1 MSLDLNMMGSKLRR
15 FRNQV
20 EASLDEVSAATGI
33 STRLL
38 EDYEQA
44 RSQPTGDEI
53 LILADYYK
61 CDFKFFISNEKLA
74 AFEQTETLFR
84 KYSAEISKADR
95 WAILELLFL
104 CECEEYLLKTLQS
117 KIRSTFIFEKKGN
130 HFKTHGAE
138 AAAALRRHMGY
149 DAKTIGMDI
158 YRDFRSIG
166 CHIFRRRLI
175 NSTISGLCIRHPV
188 AGKCILVNYSEDV
201 YRQRFTAAHEVAHAI
216 LDDDQDV
223 IVSLTSDKGNLS
235 EIRANVFASKYLM
248 PLEFLRMIPSPSQWD
263 REKSV
268 EWAGKLKVS
277 TQSLAYALKDAGL
290 ISQQQE
296 SEIIAVKVP
305 PALKSDPELPMTLA
319 PNVRQRR
326 EEFLSR
332 GLSMSYVDLC
342 FDAYDRGVISAGRLG
357 EMLLAKEDELPGI
370 ADLYGRQL
378 KHED

>member
-1 MSLDLNMMGSKLRR
+1 MSLDLQMMSSKLRR
-15 FRNQV
+15 FRSQV
-20 EASLDEVSAATGI
+20 ESSLSEVSSATGI
-33 STRLL
+33 SEKFL

-44 RSQPTGDEI
+44 RRQPTGDEI

-84 KYSAEISKADR
+84 KYSSELSKADR

-104 CECEEYLLKTLQS
+104 CECEEYLLKALPS
-117 KIRSTFIFEKKGN
+117 ESRSMFAFEKKGS

-138 AAAALRRHMGY
+138 AAAALRLHMGY
-149 DAKTIGMDI
+149 DARAVGMDI

-166 CHIFRRRLI
+166 CHIFRRRLT

-223 IVSLTSDKGNLS
+223 IVSFTSDKGNLS

-248 PLEFLRMIPSPSQWD
+248 PPELLRMIPSPNQWD
-263 REKSV
+263 QQKSV
-268 EWAGKLKVS
+268 DWASKLKVS

-290 ISQQQE
+290 ISEEQE
-296 SEIIAVKVP
+296 SEILAVKVP
-305 PALKSDPELPMTLA
+305 AAVKSDPELPMTLS

-342 FDAYDRGVISAGRLG
+342 FDAYDRGAISAGRLG

-370 ADLYGRQL
+370 AELYGRQL

>member
-1 MSLDLNMMGSKLRR
+1 MSLDLQMMSSKLRR

-20 EASLDEVSAATGI
+20 EASLAEVSAATGI
-33 STRLL
+33 SAKLL
-38 EDYEQA
+38 DEYEQA
-44 RSQPTGDEI
+44 RLQPTGDEI

-84 KYSAEISKADR
+84 KYSSEISKADR
-95 WAILELLFL
+95 WSILELLFL
-104 CECEEYLLKTLQS
+104 CECEEYLMNLLPANN
-117 KIRSTFIFEKKGN
+117 RSTFIFEKKGN
-130 HFKTHGAE
+130 HFKTHGTE

-149 DAKTIGMDI
+149 DARTIGMDV

-166 CHIFRRRLI
+166 CHIFRRRLT

-223 IVSLTSDKGNLS
+223 IVSLTTDKGNLS

-248 PLEFLRMIPSPSQWD
+248 PVEFLRMIPSPNRWD
-263 REKSV
+263 SEKSV
-268 EWAGKLKVS
+268 DWASKLKVS
-277 TQSLAYALKDAGL
+277 TQALAYALKDAGL
-290 ISQQQE
+290 ISEEQE
-296 SEIIAVKVP
+296 SEIMAAKVP
-305 PALKSDPELPMTLA
+305 TALKNDPELQMRLS
-319 PNVRQRR
+319 PNERQRR
-326 EEFLSR
+326 EDFLSR
-332 GLSMSYVDLC
+332 GLSISYVDLC
-342 FDAYDRGVISAGRLG
+342 FDAYDRGLISAGRLG

-370 ADLYGRQL
+370 AAIYGRRL

>member
-1 MSLDLNMMGSKLRR
+1 MSLDLLMMGSKLRR

-33 STRLL
+33 STKLL
-38 EDYEQA
+38 DDYEQA
-44 RSQPTGDEI
+44 RSEPTGDEI

-84 KYSAEISKADR
+84 KYSAQISKADR

-104 CECEEYLLKTLQS
+104 CECEEYLLNALPS
-117 KIRSTFIFEKKGN
+117 ENRSTFVFEKKGN

-138 AAAALRRHMGY
+138 AAAALRHHMGY
-149 DAKTIGMDI
+149 DTRTIGMDI

-166 CHIFRRRLI
+166 CHIFRRRLT

-201 YRQRFTAAHEVAHAI
+201 YRQRFTAAHEIAHAI

-248 PLEFLRMIPSPSQWD
+248 PLEFLRMIPSPNQWD
-263 REKSV
+263 QQKSV
-268 EWAGKLKVS
+268 DWAGKLKVS

-290 ISQQQE
+290 ISEEQE
-296 SEIIAVKVP
+296 SEIMAVKVP
-305 PALKSDPELPMTLA
+305 AALKSDPELPMTLS

-332 GLSMSYVDLC
+332 GLSMFYVDLC

-357 EMLLAKEDELPGI
+357 EMLLAKDGELPGI
-370 ADLYGRQL
+370 AELYGRQL

>member
-1 MSLDLNMMGSKLRR
+1 MALDLQMMGSKLRR

-20 EASLDEVSAATGI
+20 EASIDEVSAATGI
-33 STRLL
+33 SVKLL
-38 EDYEQA
+38 EDYEHA
-44 RSQPTGDEI
+44 RNQPTGDEI

-84 KYSAEISKADR
+84 KFSAELSKADR

-104 CECEEYLLKTLQS
+104 CECEEYLLNTLQS
-117 KIRSTFIFEKKGN
+117 NTRSTFIFEKTGN

-138 AAAALRRHMGY
+138 AAAALRRHLGY
-149 DAKTIGMDI
+149 DARTIGMDI

-166 CHIFRRRLI
+166 CHIFRRRLT

-223 IVSLTSDKGNLS
+223 IVSFTSDKGNLS

-248 PLEFLRMIPSPSQWD
+248 PLEFLRMIPSPDRWD
-263 REKSV
+263 QQKAV
-268 EWAGKLKVS
+268 DWASKLKVS

-290 ISQQQE
+290 ISAEQE
-296 SEIIAVKVP
+296 STIMAVKVP
-305 PALKSDPELPMTLA
+305 AAVKSDPELPMTLS

-326 EEFLSR
+326 EDFLSR

-342 FDAYDRGVISAGRLG
+342 FDAYDRGIISAGRLG

-370 ADLYGRQL
+370 AELYGRQL

>member
-1 MSLDLNMMGSKLRR
+1 MSLDLQMMGSKLRR
-15 FRNQV
+15 FRSQV
-20 EASLDEVSAATGI
+20 EASLSEVSAATGI
-33 STRLL
+33 SAKLL

-84 KYSAEISKADR
+84 KYSSELSKADR

-104 CECEEYLLKTLQS
+104 CECEEYLLNALPS
-117 KIRSTFIFEKKGN
+117 KNRSTSIFEKKGN
-130 HFKTHGAE
+130 HFKTHGAD

-149 DAKTIGMDI
+149 DVRAVGMDI
-158 YRDFRSIG
+158 YSDFRSIG
-166 CHIFRRRLI
+166 CHIFRRHLA

-223 IVSLTSDKGNLS
+223 IVSFTSDKGNLS
-235 EIRANVFASKYLM
+235 EIRANVFASRYLM
-248 PLEFLRMIPSPSQWD
+248 PPEFLKMIPLPNQWD
-263 REKSV
+263 QEKSV
-268 EWAGKLKVS
+268 SWANKLKVS
-277 TQSLAYALKDAGL
+277 TQSLAYALKDAEL
-290 ISQQQE
+290 ISEEQE
-296 SEIIAVKVP
+296 SEIMAVKVP
-305 PALKSDPELPMTLA
+305 APVKIDPELPITLS

-326 EEFLSR
+326 KEFLSR
-332 GLSMSYVDLC
+332 GLSISYVDLC
-342 FDAYDRGVISAGRLG
+342 FDAYDCGVVSAGRLG
-357 EMLLAKEDELPGI
+357 EMLLAKEDELHGI
-370 ADLYGRQL
+370 AELYGRQL
-378 KHED
+378 THED

>member
-1 MSLDLNMMGSKLRR
+1 MSFDLQMMGSKLLR
-15 FRNQV
+15 FRSQV
-20 EASLDEVSAATGI
+20 QASLDEVSAATGI
-33 STRLL
+33 SAKLL

-84 KYSAEISKADR
+84 KYSSELSKADR

-104 CECEEYLLKTLQS
+104 CECEEYLLNALQS
-117 KIRSTFIFEKKGN
+117 KDRSAFLFEKKGN

-138 AAAALRRHMGY
+138 AAAALRRHLGY
-149 DAKTIGMDI
+149 DARTIGMDI

-166 CHIFRRRLI
+166 CHIFRRRLT
-175 NSTISGLCIRHPV
+175 NSAISGFCIRHPV

-223 IVSLTSDKGNLS
+223 IVSFTSDKGNLS

-248 PLEFLRMIPSPSQWD
+248 PLEFLRMIPSPNQWD
-263 REKSV
+263 QHKSV
-268 EWAGKLKVS
+268 DWASKLKVS

-290 ISQQQE
+290 ISEEQE
-296 SEIIAVKVP
+296 SEIMAVKVP
-305 PALKSDPELPMTLA
+305 ATVKSDPELPMTLS

-332 GLSMSYVDLC
+332 GLSMYYVDLC
-342 FDAYDRGVISAGRLG
+342 FDAYDRAVISAGRLG

-370 ADLYGRQL
+370 AELYGRQI
-378 KHED
+378 KHAD